1 MSTPRRMRRLRG
13 AWLAALLAIAAH
25 VPVLAQALQPLTQ
38 QHQRDGVSLTLQ
50 VDRQKIT
57 IDGQVQVILRIEA
70 PPAVQVTWPEVGDRL
85 GPFEV
90 VARGAGMP
98 SEGDPGHWQHDLVL
112 VPEDVGELVIPP
124 FPVGIQATP
133 AQAPSRLSTD
143 PVTITVTSVVAPD
156 ADFAK
161 PRDIAPPVVLPE
173 AGLLLASWLAL
184 GLLIALAALAA
195 VWWRRRRQPASGALQ
210 PADALALAALEQLQ
224 GLIDQDR
231 VEDFHVRLAGVL
243 RQYLEARFGLPTPV
257 QTTEELLAATLAA
270 GEPMLARRQLVGALL
285 GQCDLVKFARHRP
298 ARDDMQATLA
308 AAMSFVQQT
317 GAEPGAEPVLRDAMA
332 GAS

>member
-1 MSTPRRMRRLRG
+1 MSAPRRIRRLRG
-13 AWLAALLAIAAH
+13 VWLAALLAIAAQ
-25 VPVLAQALQPLTQ
+25 VPALAQAPQPLTQ
-38 QHQRDGVSLTLQ
+38 QHDRDGVSLTLEI
-50 VDRQKIT
+50 DRQAIT
-57 IDGQVQVILRIEA
+57 IDGQLQVALRVEA
-70 PPAVQVTWPEVGDRL
+70 PSAVQVTWPEVGDRL
-85 GPFEV
+85 GPFAV
-90 VARGAGMP
+90 VARGAEAP
-98 SEGDPGHWQHDLVL
+98 SEGDPGHWQQDFVL
-112 VPEDVGELVIPP
+112 VPEDVGELVIPAL
-124 FPVGIQATP
+124 PVAIQAPPTD
-133 AQAPSRLSTD
+133 AALRLSTD

-156 ADFAK
+156 ADFAR
-161 PRDIAPPVVLPE
+161 PRDIAPPVALPE
-173 AGLLLASWLAL
+173 PGLFLPSWLAL

-195 VWWRRRRQPASGALQ
+195 VWWRRRRQPAPGALQ

-231 VEDFHVRLAGVL
+231 VEDFHVRLAEVL
-243 RQYLEARFGLPTPV
+243 RQYLAARFGLPAPV
-257 QTTEELLAATLAA
+257 QTTEELLAAILAA

-298 ARDDMQATLA
+298 ARDDMQAALA